1 MSKEMLTAIFSCVFL
16 GSVLISSVSQIL
28 LKKSADKTYDSRIRE
43 YLNPLVIIAYGMFFC
58 SMLITMYCYRFV
70 DVSAGPILESA
81 GYIFVAV
88 LGAIFLKERFTK
100 KKVIGMLVLFCGI
113 ALFSLGGYLPGVFY
127 EGKRN
132 IFICLPQR

>member
-1 MSKEMLTAIFSCVFL
+1 MSSEQLSLIFSCVFV
-16 GSVLISSVSQIL
+16 GSVFISSVSQIL
-28 LKKSADKTYDSRIRE
+28 LKKSANKTYESTLKE

-88 LGAIFLKERFTK
+88 LGAVFLKERFTAK
-100 KKVIGMLVLFCGI
+100 KLIGMLVLLAGI
-113 ALFSLGGYLPGVFY
+113 ALFSLGGYLPF
-127 EGKRN
+127 
-132 IFICLPQR
+132 

>member
-1 MSKEMLTAIFSCVFL
+1 MSSEQLSLIFSFVFV
-16 GSVLISSVSQIL
+16 GSVFISSVSQIL
-28 LKKSADKTYDSRIRE
+28 LKKSANKTYESTLKE

-88 LGAIFLKERFTK
+88 LGAVFIKERLTAK
-100 KKVIGMLVLFCGI
+100 KLIGMLVLLAGI
-113 ALFSLGGYLPGVFY
+113 ALFSLGGYLPF
-127 EGKRN
+127 
-132 IFICLPQR
+132 

>member
-1 MSKEMLTAIFSCVFL
+1 MFL
-16 GSVLISSVSQIL
+16 GSVFISSVSQIL
-28 LKKSADKTYDSRIRE
+28 LKKSANKTYESTLKE

-88 LGAIFLKERFTK
+88 LGAVFLKERFTAK
-100 KKVIGMLVLFCGI
+100 KLIGMLVLLAGI
-113 ALFSLGGYLPGVFY
+113 ALFSLGGYLPF
-127 EGKRN
+127 
-132 IFICLPQR
+132 

>member
-1 MSKEMLTAIFSCVFL
+1 MSSEQLSLIFSCVFV
-16 GSVLISSVSQIL
+16 GSVFISSISQIL
-28 LKKSADKTYDSRIRE
+28 LKKSANRTYESTLKE

-88 LGAIFLKERFTK
+88 LGAVFLKERFTAK
-100 KKVIGMLVLFCGI
+100 KLIGMLVLLAGI
-113 ALFSLGGYLPGVFY
+113 ALFSLGGYLPFG
-127 EGKRN
+127 
-132 IFICLPQR
+132 

>member
-1 MSKEMLTAIFSCVFL
+1 MRSEQLSLFFSCVFV
-16 GSVLISSVSQIL
+16 GSVFISSVSQIL
-28 LKKSADKTYDSRIRE
+28 LKKSANKTYESTLKE

-88 LGAIFLKERFTK
+88 LGAVFLKERFTAK
-100 KKVIGMLVLFCGI
+100 KLIGMLVLLAGI
-113 ALFSLGGYLPGVFY
+113 ALFSLGGYLPF
-127 EGKRN
+127 
-132 IFICLPQR
+132 